1 MATRQAS
8 TSAAEAPVVEEAMY
22 DGILIAV
29 EEKRVNGGMYTKNKV
44 DGDPKLEW
52 SFIALDEEGERIP
65 AIDKDGNP
73 LTTEDGEPKDVI
85 VSKLTGVGFNIA
97 SKTVPQ
103 EIRMLKALLTKDEF
117 TAFEN
122 GEGTPDDAVRAKDGG
137 LLGRK
142 GQLEVFVKE
151 NGWPGVGNVVAP
163 RGGQKGTDFLGKK

>member
-1 MATRQAS
+1 VATRQAS
-8 TSAAEAPVVEEAMY
+8 TTAGEAPVIEEAMY
-22 DGILIAV
+22 DGLLISV
-29 EEKRVNGGMYTKNKV
+29 EEKRVKGGQYTKDLVN
-44 DGDPKLEW
+44 GDLKLEW
-52 SFIALDEEGERIP
+52 SFLSLDEEGNFIP
-65 AIDKDGNP
+65 AIDKDGNA
-73 LTTEDGEPKDVI
+73 LTTEDGTPKNVI

-103 EIRMLKALLTKDEF
+103 EVRMLKALLTKDEYV
-117 TAFEN
+117 AFEN

-142 GQLEVFVKE
+142 VQTEVFVKE